1 MATKPRKKK
10 SRTEVPATPSP
21 APSTPPPAS
30 PKDETLPE
38 DKDEKADQHVSL
50 AAEFAN
56 LGHAVNAAVIISE
69 ALADGGL
76 PTAEATARAPT
87 AITAVL
93 ALVHSRLAQVQRV
106 LRGNEDPKTILEP
119 YNATSELSPE
129 EDQEIRLKVWT
140 FEQHAAHHAREQRWA
155 EDMIERVARR
165 GG

>member
-1 MATKPRKKK
+1 MATKPRKKP
-10 SRTEVPATPSP
+10 RTEVPI
-21 APSTPPPAS
+21 TPPPAAPSAS
-30 PKDETLPE
+30 PPVSPSDEAPPSLE
-38 DKDEKADQHVSL
+38 DKSEQYVSL

-56 LGHAVNAAVIISE
+56 LGHALNAAVIISE

-93 ALVHSRLAQVQRV
+93 TLVHSRLAQVQRV

-119 YNATSELSPE
+119 HNVTGELSPE
-129 EDQEIRLKVWT
+129 EDQEVRLRAWT
-140 FEQHAAHHAREQRWA
+140 YEQHAAHHAREQRWA

-165 GG
+165 ED

>member
-1 MATKPRKKK
+1 MAKKPRKKP
-10 SRTEVPATPSP
+10 RTEVPTTPPP

-30 PKDETLPE
+30 PKDETPPSKE
-38 DKDEKADQHVSL
+38 DESDRYVSI

-93 ALVHSRLAQVQRV
+93 TLVHARLEQVQRV

-119 YNATSELSPE
+119 HNVTGELSPE
-129 EDQEIRLKVWT
+129 EDQEVRLRVWT
-140 FEQHAAHHAREQRWA
+140 YEQHAAHHAREQRWA
-155 EDMIERVARR
+155 EDMVEPAGRR
-165 GG
+165 EG